1 MNLTRQTRREAMGFC
16 ARVMLAWLTP
26 GAGFA
31 SSAPLWAQ
39 TIKHSGH
46 RFKIGVCDWT
56 AGKRADP
63 AALEVAKRLGLD
75 GIMPLMEYSEAGSP
89 LLRPAMQEQ
98 YRTMAREL
106 QMGIGGLSLG
116 ALGQVPYKSDPRAQ
130 QWVADSIEVSRGI
143 GTQIVLV
150 PFFGKAADLKNDQK
164 GTDVVIQRFKEI
176 APRAEKA
183 GVVLGIESWLNA
195 DEHMAIL
202 DKVGSNAVQ
211 VYYDMGNSHKMG
223 YDIYKEIRFLGKH
236 ICQFH
241 AKDYDGLFGKGT
253 INFPEARKA
262 LDDIGFS
269 GWIHIEEGEKPLSE
283 EEVGYNARYLRSVF
297 PRDA

>member
-1 MNLTRQTRREAMGFC
+1 MNLRGQTRREAMGLC
-16 ARVMLAWLTP
+16 ARVMLAWLSP
-26 GAGFA
+26 RA
-31 SSAPLWAQ
+31 LWAQ
-39 TIKHSGH
+39 TGKHCGQ

-89 LLRPAMQEQ
+89 LLRPARQEQ

-116 ALGQVPYKSDPRAQ
+116 ALVQVPYKSDPRAQ

-164 GTDVVIQRFKEI
+164 GTEVVIQRFKEI
-176 APRAEKA
+176 APQAEKA

-253 INFPEARKA
+253 INFPEARRA
-262 LDDIGFS
+262 MDDIGFS
-269 GWIHIEEGEKPLSE
+269 GWIHIEEGNKPLSE